1 LTFKAKGMK
10 EMLKV
15 AIIGLGDVSFIH
27 RKAIEESTVAELVAV
42 CDVNPTKHELYRDI
56 PFYTQIDDLLKKQ
69 SLDVVH
75 ICLPHDLHVPVAK
88 QVINEGV
95 AVFLEKPVGLNY
107 QEAKAL
113 ADEVTRLNAKVG
125 VCFQNRYNKTVKV
138 LKEKLASEDYGQL
151 VAVKGLVAW
160 GRPLSYYTSKPW
172 RGMMARAGGGTI
184 INQAIHTYDLMQYLA
199 GDIVDVKASLSNM
212 TDYPIE
218 VEDTAVAQIN
228 FSDGVH
234 GFAMSTNAYAANSSV
249 ELQVILERGKLTIKD
264 YQLYETTDLGKVC
277 IAEDNVST
285 KSKSYYGPSHQ
296 EAIDAFYQALLTE
309 TNDYITVQDALP
321 SMIMLDLMKQSSKTG
336 ERINKGEYLH
346 DS

>member
-1 LTFKAKGMK
+1 
-10 EMLKV
+10 MLKV

-27 RKAIEESTVAELVAV
+27 RKAIEESAVAELVAV
-42 CDVNPTKHELYRDI
+42 CDIDPTKHELYRDI
-56 PFYTQIDDLLKKQ
+56 PFYTQMDNLLRKQ
-69 SLDVVH
+69 PLDVVH

-88 QVINEGV
+88 QVINKGI

-107 QEAKAL
+107 KEAHDL
-113 ADEVTRLNAKVG
+113 YEETTRLNARVG
-125 VCFQNRYNKTVKV
+125 ICFQNRYNTTVQV
-138 LKEKLASEDYGQL
+138 LKEKLDNHDYGKL
-151 VAVKGLVAW
+151 VAIKSLVAW

-184 INQAIHTYDLMQYLA
+184 INQAIHTYDLMQYFA
-199 GDIVDVKASLSNM
+199 GDIVDVKASLSNI

-249 ELQVILERGKLTIKD
+249 ECQVILERGKFTIKD
-264 YQLYETTDLGKVC
+264 YQLYETTETKKEC
-277 IAEDNVST
+277 IAEDKTSMET
-285 KSKSYYGPSHQ
+285 KSYYGPGHQ
-296 EAIDAFYQALLTE
+296 EAIERFYQALLEQTE
-309 TNDYITVQDALP
+309 DYITVKDTLP
-321 SMIMLDLMKQSSKTG
+321 TMLMLDLMKQSSDTG
-336 ERINKGEYLH
+336 KRISKGEYLH